1 MQRLLL
7 LLPVALCSTG
17 CMSWWMG
24 TVPPESLGPELRAQA
39 PKHLKPLQLA
49 ALGVPVQAEY
59 RIQPGDL
66 LDVTV
71 SDLLSENVSFPV
83 PARVQEDGTVL
94 LPLVGRVGVSTLTV
108 PESERVVFAAYS
120 SKEMLKKPQVLVS
133 LREVEKIKV
142 NVLGA
147 VHKPGQFELR
157 RSESDLLSALV
168 AAGGLTDEAETK
180 IEIHRRVLTGSTPT
194 SGNGERPGC
203 LPVGHE
209 VSPGKE
215 PGSFGPMPAR
225 ELGSAGT
232 PPAQADKPEATGPG
246 VGSSLPR
253 VIRLDLANEKDKQM
267 LAQGVSLQNGDTVTI
282 EEKSVR
288 PVYVVGMVNKA
299 GEYKLPTDRNM
310 YVLEAIGLAGG
321 VDRTSLPDK
330 AIIIRQRPDESG
342 LVAIRI
348 SLERAKK
355 DMAENI
361 PLMPGDTLS
370 VEETPMSY
378 LRGLIRGAFRL
389 GVGTSIGPGGFY

>member
-24 TVPPESLGPELRAQA
+24 TVPPEKLGPELRAQA

-49 ALGVPVQAEY
+49 ALGAPVQAEY

-71 SDLLSENVSFPV
+71 SDLLTENATFPV

-108 PESERVVFAAYS
+108 PESERVVFASYS
-120 SKEMLKKPQVLVS
+120 SKGILKKPQVLVS
-133 LREVEKIKV
+133 LRETEKIKV

-157 RSESDLLSALV
+157 RNESDLLSALV
-168 AAGGLTDEAETK
+168 AAGGLTNEAETK
-180 IEIHRRVLTGSTPT
+180 IEIHRRVLTGPTPAP
-194 SGNGERPGC
+194 GNGERPGC

-209 VSPGKE
+209 ASPGKE
-215 PGSFGPMPAR
+215 PGSFGPVPAR
-225 ELGSAGT
+225 ELDPAGT
-232 PPAQADKPEATGPG
+232 PPAQADKPGPG
-246 VGSSLPR
+246 AGSSLPR

-348 SLERAKK
+348 NLERAKK
-355 DMAENI
+355 NMAENI

-378 LRGLIRGAFRL
+378 MRGLIRGAFRL
-389 GVGTSIGPGGFY
+389 GVGASVGPGGLY